1 MATKTKRPKRPA
13 RRRTAQRPAR
23 PARPTRREPESLR
36 LRSMAASLT
45 VNDVPTSV
53 AWYRDLLGFT
63 VGERWEENGKLRGTQ
78 MKAGMCD
85 LMLNQD
91 DFAKGRDRAKGV
103 GFRLWAST
111 VQDIDA
117 IAARFKAR
125 GGRLDFEP
133 RRTPWG
139 SYAFAITDPDGYKI
153 TFIQEE

>member
-1 MATKTKRPKRPA
+1 MATKPKRPKRPA
-13 RRRTAQRPAR
+13 RRRTAQR

-53 AWYRDLLGFT
+53 AWYRDMLGFT

-117 IAARFKAR
+117 IAARIKAQ

-139 SYAFAITDPDGYKI
+139 SYSFAITDPDGLKI

>member
-1 MATKTKRPKRPA
+1 MATKTKRPRRPA
-13 RRRTAQRPAR
+13 RRRPAR
-23 PARPTRREPESLR
+23 RAARPTRGQPESLR

-45 VNDVPTSV
+45 VNDVPASA
-53 AWYRDLLGFT
+53 AWYRDMLGFT

-78 MKAGMCD
+78 MKAGTCD

-91 DFAKGRDRAKGV
+91 DFARGRDRAKGV

-111 VQDIDA
+111 AQDIDA
-117 IAARFKAR
+117 IAARIKAR

-133 RRTPWG
+133 HRTPWG

-153 TFIQEE
+153 TFIQEARA

>member
-1 MATKTKRPKRPA
+1 MATKPKRPKRPA
-13 RRRTAQRPAR
+13 RRRTAQR

-53 AWYRDLLGFT
+53 AWYRDMLGFT

-103 GFRLWAST
+103 GFRLWA
-111 VQDIDA
+111 
-117 IAARFKAR
+117 
-125 GGRLDFEP
+125 
-133 RRTPWG
+133 
-139 SYAFAITDPDGYKI
+139 
-153 TFIQEE
+153 